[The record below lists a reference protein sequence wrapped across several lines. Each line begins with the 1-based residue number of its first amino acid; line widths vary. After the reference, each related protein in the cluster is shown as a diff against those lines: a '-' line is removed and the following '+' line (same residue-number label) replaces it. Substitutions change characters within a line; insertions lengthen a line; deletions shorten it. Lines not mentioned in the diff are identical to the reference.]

1 MVGPV
6 HSEGDGGTHTGS
18 LIEAAVAVPRTD
30 LQLRNYDDTSYAV
43 ELVVRDDDGVVCTR
57 EYDLAPGECR
67 AERDVLDPGVY
78 EVEATLV
85 GPETRVVRRKRDVA
99 ICRVGD
105 RPTETGSVEVGNH
118 VVTVTEGI

>member
-6 HSEGDGGTHTGS
+6 HSASGGGTHAGS

-30 LQLRNYDDTSYAV
+30 LQLRNYDDITYAV

-57 EYDLAPGECR
+57 EYDLGPGECR
-67 AERDVLDPGVY
+67 AERDVFPPGVY

-99 ICRVGD
+99 VCRVGEA
-105 RPTETGSVEVGNH
+105 PAETGSVEVGNH
-118 VVTVTEGI
+118 VVTVTEGL

>member
-6 HSEGDGGTHTGS
+6 HSASGGGTHTGS

-43 ELVVRDDDGVVCTR
+43 ELVVHDDDGVVCTR

-67 AERDVLDPGVY
+67 AERDALEPGIY

-85 GPETRVVRRKRDVA
+85 GPESRVVRRKRDA
-99 ICRVGD
+99 ATCRVGEK
-105 RPTETGSVEVGNH
+105 PTETASVEVGNH